1 MPGTTTLP
9 REGAKVRARRRDG
22 GRWHKARVVAVGDD
36 ACDLD
41 FANYGRVEGVPPE
54 RIQGTEAPTRRRP
67 APASLLRKPRVRV
80 RTAGHKPAEPYLSLI
95 HI

>member
-1 MPGTTTLP
+1 MPGNTTLP
-9 REGAKVRARRRDG
+9 RAGGRVRARRRDG

-41 FANYGRVEGVPPE
+41 FPNYGVVEGVPAE

-67 APASLLRKPRVRV
+67 PPASPSRSRGSGSGRRATSRP
-80 RTAGHKPAEPYLSLI
+80 EPYRGR
-95 HI
+95 